1 MMADEENYD
10 ERPLRFCDSCGQV
23 DRAPRHV
30 YATAEDEG
38 KSDPDVATR
47 ALEENA
53 GDAESVR
60 AVIAALNDT
69 AGIYK
74 HFDCCAADG
83 CPTGTCDDQ
92 LQDADGKQNEE
103 LARYLIDLG
112 PKVPATQE
120 A

>member
-1 MMADEENYD
+1 MADENYD

-30 YATAEDEG
+30 FATALDAG
-38 KSDPDVATR
+38 KTDPGVASR

-53 GDAESVR
+53 GDAEKVH

-83 CPTGTCDDQ
+83 CPSGTCDEQ
-92 LQDADGKQNEE
+92 LAGAEGKQNEE
-103 LARYLIDLG
+103 LAEYLTALG
-112 PKVPATQE
+112 PKE
-120 A
+120 K

>member
-1 MMADEENYD
+1 MADENYD

-30 YATAEDEG
+30 FATALDEG
-38 KSDPDVATR
+38 KSDPEVTSR

-53 GDAESVR
+53 GDADSVK
-60 AVIAALNDT
+60 AIIAALNDT

-83 CPTGTCDDQ
+83 CPTGTCDAQ
-92 LQDADGKQNEE
+92 LADAEGKQNED
-103 LARYLIDLG
+103 LAKHLIALG
-112 PKVPATQE
+112 PKTPENQE
-120 A
+120 N